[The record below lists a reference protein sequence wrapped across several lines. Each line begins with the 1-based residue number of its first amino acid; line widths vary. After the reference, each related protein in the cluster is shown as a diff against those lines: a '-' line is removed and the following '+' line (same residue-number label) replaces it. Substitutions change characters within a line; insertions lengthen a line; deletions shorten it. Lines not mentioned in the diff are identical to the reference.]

1 MSISFFFKIQKVK
14 RKKMRKEGRSPS
26 AIFFYK
32 NFFSRLDKMA
42 YFSLEKLA
50 QDFAEHIWAIAD
62 CFD

>member
-14 RKKMRKEGRSPS
+14 RKKMRKRRKKSVRQ
-26 AIFFYK
+26 FLYK

-42 YFSLEKLA
+42 YFSLEELA
-50 QDFAEHIWAIAD
+50 QDFAELIWAIAD